1 MVLFIYLAGIII
13 NFILC
18 IIYHRCHFSNEI
30 GEFIFEALTPLG
42 TLFKCIL
49 TSIFWPVTVIVLII
63 FIPLWSLFWLLN
75 IFAIIIFDFD
85 IY

>member
-1 MVLFIYLAGIII
+1 MILFIYLAGIII

-18 IIYHRCHFSNEI
+18 IIYHRSHSYNEI

-49 TSIFWPVTVIVLII
+49 SSIFWPVTVIVLII
-63 FIPLWSLFWLLN
+63 FIPLWLLFYILD
-75 IFAIIIFDFD
+75 IFASIIFD